1 MLYYD
6 LHIHSCLSPCA
17 QDDMTPQNVCA
28 MAKLKGLDV
37 IALTDHN
44 TGGNLVAFSK
54 AAWEYGLHFIPGM
67 ELCTI
72 EEVHILAYFQSL
84 DEALLASQAI
94 KSHLPK
100 KKNKPDFFG
109 RQLLVD
115 EKDQP
120 CGEEDALL
128 IGALDLSLEETLA
141 FIRFYKGV
149 AVPAHINRGYGMVY
163 TLGFIPEE
171 AGFKVVEQ
179 GVGEAPVKGMKCVHN
194 SDAHELGAI
203 SERENALLVQSTD
216 EIIHFLCEGRIT
228 A

>member
-17 QDDMTPQNVCA
+17 QDDMTPQNVCG
-28 MAKLKGLDV
+28 MARLKGLDV

-44 TGGNLVAFSK
+44 SGGNLVAFSK
-54 AAWEYGLHFIPGM
+54 AAWEYGLLFIPGM
-67 ELCTI
+67 ELCTA
-72 EEVHILAYFQSL
+72 EEVHILAYFQNL
-84 DEALLASQAI
+84 DDALLASEAVR
-94 KSHLPK
+94 SHLPK

-141 FIRFYKGV
+141 LIRSCSGI
-149 AVPAHINRGYGMVY
+149 AVPAHVNRGYGMIY
-163 TLGFIPEE
+163 TLGFIPQQ

-179 GVGEAPVKGMKCVHN
+179 GVGEAPIKGMKCIHN
-194 SDAHELGAI
+194 SDAHDLGAI
-203 SERENALLVQSTD
+203 SERENALLADDLDGVLT
-216 EIIHFLCEGRIT
+216 FLREGRTT